1 MAATTS
7 GTKTV
12 THALAPHLSAA
23 TLTTLFGDA
32 TRNLTIG
39 QLDQICDA
47 LTRLPDGEDPGAN
60 NRIVIDLKRVR
71 PM

>member
-23 TLTTLFGDA
+23 MLTTLLA
-32 TRNLTIG
+32 TPIETLTVA
-39 QLDQICDA
+39 QLEQLCDA
-47 LTRLPDGEDPGAN
+47 LSRIPKGETPATTIGS
-60 NRIVIDLKRVR
+60 LLT
-71 PM
+71 

>member
-12 THALAPHLSAA
+12 THSLAPHLSA
-23 TLTTLFGDA
+23 TMLTTILA
-32 TRNLTIG
+32 TPLENLTVG

-47 LTRLPDGEDPGAN
+47 LTRLPDGETPARTIGS
-60 NRIVIDLKRVR
+60 LLT
-71 PM
+71 

>member
-23 TLTTLFGDA
+23 LLTTLMATPLENFTIAQLNELSDA
-32 TRNLTIG
+32 
-39 QLDQICDA
+39 
-47 LTRLPDGEDPGAN
+47 
-60 NRIVIDLKRVR
+60 LKRVADGENPLR
-71 PM
+71 TIGSLIT

>member
-23 TLTTLFGDA
+23 LLTTLMATPLEDFTIAQLNELSDA
-32 TRNLTIG
+32 
-39 QLDQICDA
+39 
-47 LTRLPDGEDPGAN
+47 
-60 NRIVIDLKRVR
+60 LKRVADGENPIR
-71 PM
+71 TIGSLIT

>member
-1 MAATTS
+1 MAATTA

-23 TLTTLFGDA
+23 TLTTLLA
-32 TRNLTIG
+32 TPLENLTIG

-47 LTRLPDGEDPGAN
+47 LTRLPDGETPARTIGSLL
-60 NRIVIDLKRVR
+60 I
-71 PM
+71 